1 MSVLLILLAA
11 IITLIERF
19 KTSLESFFRDPLI
32 DKCGVGSLGL
42 FRKGSSL
49 SLYVI
54 GSLVVPSWVSAAFST
69 PPRSLS
75 PSPRLLSHLS
85 VL

>member
-11 IITLIERF
+11 IITLIEGF
-19 KTSLESFFRDPLI
+19 KTSLESFFRDPLLI

-69 PPRSLS
+69 PRSLS
-75 PSPRLLSHLS
+75 SRLLSHLS